1 MARMIRDVMTRDLAV
16 INAKDSL
23 KDAALKMR
31 ELSVGPLPVCDGD
44 RLTGIIT
51 DRDIVVRAVSQ
62 GKDPNTTSVE
72 EAMTG
77 QLEYAFDDE
86 DIQAVAE
93 KMKEKKVRR
102 ILVLDGNK
110 KLAGIVAL
118 SDLLEELAEGDV
130 SQTLE
135 AISEAPAPAA
145 H

>member
-1 MARMIRDVMTRDLAV
+1 MRKIREVMTGDLTV

-44 RLTGIIT
+44 RLMGIIT

-62 GKDPNTTSVE
+62 GKDPNATTVA

-77 QLEYAFDDE
+77 ELEYAFDDE
-86 DIQAVAE
+86 DINVVAE
-93 KMKEKKVRR
+93 KMKDKKVRR
-102 ILVLDGNK
+102 ILVLDRDK
-110 KLAGIVAL
+110 KLVGIVAL
-118 SDLLEELAEGDV
+118 SDLLEELAEGEV
-130 SQTLE
+130 SETLE
-135 AISEAPAPAA
+135 TISEAPPPAA

>member
-1 MARMIRDVMTRDLAV
+1 MKKIRDVMTKEPQV

-23 KDAALKMR
+23 KAAAMKMR
-31 ELSVGPLPVCDGD
+31 ELSVGPLPVCDGE

-62 GKDPNTTSVE
+62 GKDPNSTTVA

-86 DIQAVAE
+86 DLSVVAE
-93 KMKEKKVRR
+93 KMRAKGVRR
-102 ILVLDGNK
+102 ILALDRDK
-110 KLAGIVAL
+110 KLVGIVAL
-118 SDLLEELAEGDV
+118 SDLLEELAEGEV
-130 SQTLE
+130 SETLE
-135 AISEAPAPAA
+135 TISTSPAPAA

>member
-1 MARMIRDVMTRDLAV
+1 MRKIRDVMTKDPTV

-23 KDAALKMR
+23 RAAALKMR

-44 RLTGIIT
+44 RLMGIIT

-62 GKDPNTTSVE
+62 GKDPNSTTVA

-86 DIQAVAE
+86 DISAVAE

-102 ILVLDGNK
+102 ILVLGRDK
-110 KLAGIVAL
+110 KLLGIAAL
-118 SDLLEELAEGDV
+118 SDLMEELAEQDV
-130 SQTLE
+130 GETLE
-135 AISEAPAPAA
+135 TISASPPPAA

>member
-1 MARMIRDVMTRDLAV
+1 MMRKVQDVMTKDVTV

-44 RLTGIIT
+44 RLMGIIT

-62 GKDPNTTSVE
+62 GKDPNSTTVA

-86 DIQAVAE
+86 DISVVAE

-102 ILVLDGNK
+102 ILALDRDK
-110 KLAGIVAL
+110 KLVGIVAMG
-118 SDLLEELAEGDV
+118 DLLEALAEEDV
-130 SQTLE
+130 GETLE
-135 AISEAPAPAA
+135 SISEAPPPAA